1 MKKNIYLSCLLLLS
15 LSFHSMAQSQK
26 NKLRD
31 QIQQVLAHKKADVGV
46 SIYSIESKEAIS
58 VNGDKHYPMQSVFK
72 FHIAMAVLNQVDKGK
87 FSLSQK
93 IHIKKSDLLPNTWSP
108 IRDAHPN
115 GEVELALSEII
126 KYTVALSDNN
136 GCDILMRLLGGP
148 KPINDYI
155 HSLGVKDVSIKAN
168 EEEMHKEWNVQ
179 FSNWSTPKAIT
190 DLLVKFY
197 TKNVLSKDSF
207 NFLWN
212 TMVETTTGV
221 NRIKG
226 QLPKGT
232 IVGHKTGTSDTNKA
246 GVTAAINDA
255 GIVRLPNGKHYAI
268 AVFVCDTKENE
279 ATNDKIISDIS
290 KLAWDYFSQ
299 KGK

>member
-1 MKKNIYLSCLLLLS
+1 MNKSIYLSCLILLS
-15 LSFHSMAQSQK
+15 VCFHSVAQK
-26 NKLRD
+26 NQLRN
-31 QIQQVLAHKKADVGV
+31 QIKQVISKKKADVGV
-46 SIYSIESKEAIS
+46 SVYAIESKDTIS
-58 VNGDKHYPMQSVFK
+58 VNGDQHYPMQSVFK

-93 IHIKKSDLLPNTWSP
+93 IHIKKSDLLPHTWSP
-108 IRDAHPN
+108 IREAYPN
-115 GEVELALSEII
+115 GEVDLPLSEII
-126 KYTVALSDNN
+126 KYTVAKSDNN

-155 HSLGVKDVSIKAN
+155 HSLGVKDVAIQAN

-190 DLLVKFY
+190 QLLVKFY
-197 TKNVLSKDSF
+197 TENLLSKESF
-207 NFLWN
+207 NFLWT
-212 TMVETTTGV
+212 TMVETSTGV

-226 QLPKGT
+226 KLPKGT

-246 GVTAAINDA
+246 GITAAINDM

-268 AVFVCDTKENE
+268 AVFVCNTKENE

-290 KLAWDYFSQ
+290 KLVWDHYTHKS
-299 KGK
+299 K

>member
-1 MKKNIYLSCLLLLS
+1 MNKSIYLSCLILLS
-15 LSFHSMAQSQK
+15 VCFHSVAQK
-26 NKLRD
+26 NQLRN
-31 QIQQVLAHKKADVGV
+31 QIKQVIANKKADVGV
-46 SIYSIESKEAIS
+46 SVYGIESKDTIS
-58 VNGDKHYPMQSVFK
+58 INGDRHYPMQSVFK

-93 IHIKKSDLLPNTWSP
+93 IHIKKSDLLPHTWSP
-108 IRDAHPN
+108 IREAYPN
-115 GEVELALSEII
+115 GEVDLPLSEII
-126 KYTVALSDNN
+126 KYTVAKSDNN

-155 HSLGVKDVSIKAN
+155 HSLGVKDVAIQAN

-190 DLLVKFY
+190 QLLVKFY
-197 TKNVLSKDSF
+197 TENLLSKESF
-207 NFLWN
+207 NFLWT
-212 TMVETTTGV
+212 TMVETSTGV

-226 QLPKGT
+226 KLPKGT

-246 GVTAAINDA
+246 GITAAINDM

-268 AVFVCDTKENE
+268 AVFVCNTKENE

-290 KLAWDYFSQ
+290 KMVWDHYTHKS
-299 KGK
+299 K

>member
-1 MKKNIYLSCLLLLS
+1 MNKKIYLSCLILLS
-15 LSFHSMAQSQK
+15 VCFHSVAQK
-26 NKLRD
+26 NQLRN
-31 QIQQVLAHKKADVGV
+31 QIKQVISNKKADVGISV
-46 SIYSIESKEAIS
+46 YAIESKDTIS
-58 VNGDKHYPMQSVFK
+58 VNGDEHYPMQSVFK

-93 IHIKKSDLLPNTWSP
+93 IHIKKSDLLPDTWSP

-115 GEVELALSEII
+115 GEVDLPLSEII
-126 KYTVALSDNN
+126 KYTVSQSDNN

-155 HSLGVKDVSIKAN
+155 HSLGVKDVAIKAN

-190 DLLVKFY
+190 QLLVKFY
-197 TKNVLSKDSF
+197 TKNLLSKESF
-207 NFLWN
+207 NFLWT
-212 TMVETTTGV
+212 TMVETSTGV

-232 IVGHKTGTSDTNKA
+232 IVGHKTGTSGTNNA
-246 GVTAAINDA
+246 GITAAINDM
-255 GIVRLPNGKHYAI
+255 GIVRLPNGQHYAI
-268 AVFVCDTKENE
+268 AVFVCNTKENE

-290 KLAWDYFSQ
+290 KLVWDYYTHKS
-299 KGK
+299 K

>member
-1 MKKNIYLSCLLLLS
+1 MNKRIYLSCLILFS
-15 LSFHSMAQSQK
+15 VCFHGVAQK
-26 NKLRD
+26 NQLRN
-31 QIQQVLAHKKADVGV
+31 QIKQVIAHKKADVGV
-46 SIYSIESKEAIS
+46 SVYGIESKDTIS
-58 VNGDKHYPMQSVFK
+58 VNGDRHYPMQSVFK

-87 FSLSQK
+87 FSLSQT
-93 IHIKKSDLLPNTWSP
+93 IHIKKSDLLPDTWSP

-115 GEVELALSEII
+115 GEVDLPLAEII
-126 KYTVALSDNN
+126 KYTVAQSDNN

-155 HSLGVKDVSIKAN
+155 HSLGVKDVAIKAN

-190 DLLVKFY
+190 ELLVKFY
-197 TKNVLSKDSF
+197 TKNLLSKESF
-207 NFLWN
+207 NFLWT
-212 TMVETTTGV
+212 TMVETSTGV

-232 IVGHKTGTSDTNKA
+232 VVGHKTGTSGTSKA
-246 GVTAAINDA
+246 GITAAINDM

-268 AVFVCDTKENE
+268 AVFVCNTKENE
-279 ATNDKIISDIS
+279 ATNDKIISEIS
-290 KLAWDYFSQ
+290 KLVWDYNTHKS
-299 KGK
+299 K

>member
-1 MKKNIYLSCLLLLS
+1 MNKRIYLSCLILLS
-15 LSFHSMAQSQK
+15 VCFHSVAQK
-26 NKLRD
+26 NQLRN
-31 QIQQVLAHKKADVGV
+31 QIKQVISKKKADVGV
-46 SIYSIESKEAIS
+46 SVYAIESKDTIS
-58 VNGDKHYPMQSVFK
+58 VNGDQHYPMQSVFK

-108 IRDAHPN
+108 IREAHPN
-115 GEVELALSEII
+115 GEVDLPLSEII
-126 KYTVALSDNN
+126 KYTVAQSDNN

-155 HSLGVKDVSIKAN
+155 HSLGVKDVAIQAN
-168 EEEMHKEWNVQ
+168 EEEMHREWNVQ

-190 DLLVKFY
+190 ELLVKFY
-197 TKNVLSKDSF
+197 TKNPLSKESF
-207 NFLWN
+207 NFLWT
-212 TMVETTTGV
+212 TMVETSTGV

-246 GVTAAINDA
+246 GITAAINDM

-268 AVFVCDTKENE
+268 AVFVCNTRENE

-290 KLAWDYFSQ
+290 KLVWDYYSH
-299 KGK
+299 KSK

>member
-1 MKKNIYLSCLLLLS
+1 MKKTIYLSCLILLG

-26 NKLRD
+26 KQLRE
-31 QIQQVLAHKKADVGV
+31 QIKQVLAHKKADVGISV
-46 SIYSIESKEAIS
+46 YGIESKDTLSI
-58 VNGDKHYPMQSVFK
+58 NGDKHYPMQSVFK

-87 FSLSQK
+87 FTLSQK

-115 GEVELALSEII
+115 GEVDLPLSEIL
-126 KYTVALSDNN
+126 KYTVAQSDNN

-155 HSLGVKDVSIKAN
+155 HSLGVKDVAIQAN

-179 FSNWSTPKAIT
+179 FSNWSTPKATT

-197 TKNVLSKDSF
+197 TKNLLSKDSF
-207 NFLWN
+207 NFLWT

-246 GVTAAINDA
+246 GVTAAINDI
-255 GIVRLPNGKHYAI
+255 GIVRLPNGKLYAI
-268 AVFVCDTKENE
+268 AFFVCDTKENE
-279 ATNDKIISDIS
+279 ATNEKIISDIS
-290 KLAWDYFSQ
+290 KLVWDYFNKKS
-299 KGK
+299 K

>member
-1 MKKNIYLSCLLLLS
+1 MNKKIYLSCLILLCV
-15 LSFHSMAQSQK
+15 SFSSIAQKKQ
-26 NKLRD
+26 LRA
-31 QIQQVLAHKKADVGV
+31 QIKQVIAHKKADVGFSV
-46 SIYSIESKEAIS
+46 YGIEDKDTLSI
-58 VNGDKHYPMQSVFK
+58 NGDKHYPMQSVFK
-72 FHIAMAVLNQVDKGK
+72 FHIAMAMLDQVDKGR

-93 IHIKKSDLLPNTWSP
+93 IHIKKSDLLPDTWSP

-115 GEVELALSEII
+115 GEVDLPLSEII
-126 KYTVALSDNN
+126 KLTVALSDNN

-155 HSLGVKDVSIKAN
+155 HSLGVKDVAIKTN

-197 TKNVLSKDSF
+197 TKNLLSKESF
-207 NFLWN
+207 NFLWT
-212 TMVETTTGV
+212 TMVETSTGV

-232 IVGHKTGTSDTNKA
+232 IVGHKTGTSGTNKA
-246 GVTAAINDA
+246 GITAAINDV

-268 AVFVCDTKENE
+268 AFFVCNTKENE

-290 KLAWDYFSQ
+290 KLVWDYFNKKS
-299 KGK
+299 K

>member
-1 MKKNIYLSCLLLLS
+1 MNKRIYLSCLILLS
-15 LSFHSMAQSQK
+15 VCFHSVAQK
-26 NKLRD
+26 NQLRN
-31 QIQQVLAHKKADVGV
+31 QIKQVIANKKADVGV
-46 SIYSIESKEAIS
+46 SVYGIESKDTIS
-58 VNGDKHYPMQSVFK
+58 INGDRHYPMQSVFK

-93 IHIKKSDLLPNTWSP
+93 IHIKKSDLLPHTWSP
-108 IRDAHPN
+108 IREAYPN
-115 GEVELALSEII
+115 GEVDLPLSEII
-126 KYTVALSDNN
+126 KYTVAKSDNN

-155 HSLGVKDVSIKAN
+155 HSLGVKDVAIQAN

-190 DLLVKFY
+190 QLLVKFY
-197 TKNVLSKDSF
+197 TENLLSKESF
-207 NFLWN
+207 NFLWT
-212 TMVETTTGV
+212 TMVETSTGV

-226 QLPKGT
+226 KLPKGT

-246 GVTAAINDA
+246 GITAAINDM

-268 AVFVCDTKENE
+268 AVFVCNTKENE

-290 KLAWDYFSQ
+290 KLVWDHYTHKS
-299 KGK
+299 K

>member
-1 MKKNIYLSCLLLLS
+1 MNKRIYLSCLILLS
-15 LSFHSMAQSQK
+15 VCFHSVAQK
-26 NKLRD
+26 NQLRN
-31 QIQQVLAHKKADVGV
+31 QIKQVIANKKADVGV
-46 SIYSIESKEAIS
+46 SVYGIESKDTIS
-58 VNGDKHYPMQSVFK
+58 INGDRHYPMQSVFK

-93 IHIKKSDLLPNTWSP
+93 IHIKKSDLLPHTWSP
-108 IRDAHPN
+108 IREAYPN
-115 GEVELALSEII
+115 GEVDLPLSEII
-126 KYTVALSDNN
+126 KYTVAKSDNN

-155 HSLGVKDVSIKAN
+155 HSLGVKDVAIQAN

-190 DLLVKFY
+190 QLLVKFY
-197 TKNVLSKDSF
+197 TENLLSKESF
-207 NFLWN
+207 NFLWT
-212 TMVETTTGV
+212 TMVETSTGV

-226 QLPKGT
+226 KLPKGT

-246 GVTAAINDA
+246 GITAAINDM

-268 AVFVCDTKENE
+268 AIFVCNTKENE

-290 KLAWDYFSQ
+290 KLVWDHYTHKS
-299 KGK
+299 K

>member
-1 MKKNIYLSCLLLLS
+1 MNKRIYLSCLILLS
-15 LSFHSMAQSQK
+15 VCFHSVAQK
-26 NKLRD
+26 NQLRN
-31 QIQQVLAHKKADVGV
+31 QIKQVIAHKKADVGV
-46 SIYSIESKEAIS
+46 SVYGIESKDTLS
-58 VNGDKHYPMQSVFK
+58 VNGDRHYPMQSVFK

-93 IHIKKSDLLPNTWSP
+93 IHIKKSDLLPDTWSP
-108 IRDAHPN
+108 IREAHPN
-115 GEVELALSEII
+115 GEVDLPLSEII
-126 KYTVALSDNN
+126 KYTVAKSDNN

-155 HSLGVKDVSIKAN
+155 HSLGVKDVAIQAN

-190 DLLVKFY
+190 QLLVKFY
-197 TKNVLSKDSF
+197 TENLLSKESF
-207 NFLWN
+207 NFLWT
-212 TMVETTTGV
+212 TMVETSTGV

-226 QLPKGT
+226 KLPKGT

-246 GVTAAINDA
+246 GITAAINDM

-268 AVFVCDTKENE
+268 AVFVCNTKENE

-290 KLAWDYFSQ
+290 KLVWDYYTHKS
-299 KGK
+299 K

>member
-1 MKKNIYLSCLLLLS
+1 MNKRIYLSCLILLS
-15 LSFHSMAQSQK
+15 VCFHSMAQKKQ
-26 NKLRD
+26 LRE
-31 QIQQVLAHKKADVGV
+31 QIKQVIAHKKADVGV
-46 SIYSIESKEAIS
+46 SIYGIESKDTIS
-58 VNGDKHYPMQSVFK
+58 VNGDQHYPMQSVFK

-93 IHIKKSDLLPNTWSP
+93 IHIKKSDLLPDTWSP

-115 GEVELALSEII
+115 GEVDLPLSEII

-155 HSLGVKDVSIKAN
+155 HSLGVKDVAIKAN

-190 DLLVKFY
+190 QLLVKFY
-197 TKNVLSKDSF
+197 TKNLLSKESF

-212 TMVETTTGV
+212 TMVETSTGV

-232 IVGHKTGTSDTNKA
+232 VVGHKTGTSGTNKA
-246 GVTAAINDA
+246 GITAAINDI

-268 AVFVCDTKENE
+268 AVFVCNTKENE

-290 KLAWDYFSQ
+290 KLAWDYFNQ
-299 KGK
+299 KSK

>member
-1 MKKNIYLSCLLLLS
+1 MNKSIYLSCLILLS
-15 LSFHSMAQSQK
+15 VCFHSVAQK
-26 NKLRD
+26 NQLRN
-31 QIQQVLAHKKADVGV
+31 QIKQVIANKKADVGV
-46 SIYSIESKEAIS
+46 SVYGIESKDTIS
-58 VNGDKHYPMQSVFK
+58 INGDRHYPMQSVFK

-93 IHIKKSDLLPNTWSP
+93 IHIKKSDLLPHTWSP
-108 IRDAHPN
+108 IREAYPN
-115 GEVELALSEII
+115 GEVDLPLSEII
-126 KYTVALSDNN
+126 KYTVAKSDNN

-155 HSLGVKDVSIKAN
+155 HSLGVKDVAIQAN

-190 DLLVKFY
+190 QLLVKFY
-197 TKNVLSKDSF
+197 TENLLSKESF
-207 NFLWN
+207 NFLWT
-212 TMVETTTGV
+212 TMVETSTGV

-226 QLPKGT
+226 KLPKGT

-246 GVTAAINDA
+246 GITAAINDM

-268 AVFVCDTKENE
+268 AVFVCNTKENE

-290 KLAWDYFSQ
+290 KLVWDHYTHKS
-299 KGK
+299 K

>member
-1 MKKNIYLSCLLLLS
+1 MNKRIYLSFLILFSVC
-15 LSFHSMAQSQK
+15 FHSVAQK
-26 NKLRD
+26 NQLKN
-31 QIQQVLAHKKADVGV
+31 QIKQIIAHKKADVGV
-46 SIYSIESKEAIS
+46 SIYGIESKDTIS
-58 VNGDKHYPMQSVFK
+58 VNGDRHYPMQSVFK
-72 FHIAMAVLNQVDKGK
+72 FHIAMAILNQVDKGK

-93 IHIKKSDLLPNTWSP
+93 IHIKKSDLLPDTWSP

-115 GEVELALSEII
+115 GEVDLPLSEII
-126 KYTVALSDNN
+126 KYTVAQSDNN

-155 HSLGVKDVSIKAN
+155 HSLGVKDVAIKAN

-190 DLLVKFY
+190 ELLVKFY
-197 TKNVLSKDSF
+197 TKNLLSKESF
-207 NFLWN
+207 NFLWT
-212 TMVETTTGV
+212 TMVQTSTGV

-232 IVGHKTGTSDTNKA
+232 VVGHKTGTSGTNKA
-246 GVTAAINDA
+246 GITAAINDM

-268 AVFVCDTKENE
+268 AVFVCNTKENE

-290 KLAWDYFSQ
+290 KLVWDYYTHKS
-299 KGK
+299 K

>member
-1 MKKNIYLSCLLLLS
+1 MNKSIYLSCLILLS
-15 LSFHSMAQSQK
+15 VCFHSVAQK
-26 NKLRD
+26 NQLSN
-31 QIQQVLAHKKADVGV
+31 QIKQVIANKKADVGV
-46 SIYSIESKEAIS
+46 SVYGIESKDTIS
-58 VNGDKHYPMQSVFK
+58 INGDRHYPMQSVFK

-93 IHIKKSDLLPNTWSP
+93 IHIKKSDLLPHTWSP
-108 IRDAHPN
+108 IREAYPN
-115 GEVELALSEII
+115 GEVDLPLSEII
-126 KYTVALSDNN
+126 KYTVAKSDNN

-155 HSLGVKDVSIKAN
+155 HSLGVKDVAIQAN

-190 DLLVKFY
+190 QLLVKFY
-197 TKNVLSKDSF
+197 TENLLSKESF
-207 NFLWN
+207 NFLWT
-212 TMVETTTGV
+212 TMVETSTGV

-226 QLPKGT
+226 KLPKGT

-246 GVTAAINDA
+246 GITAAINDM

-268 AVFVCDTKENE
+268 AVFVCNTKENE

-290 KLAWDYFSQ
+290 KLVWDHYTHKS
-299 KGK
+299 K

>member
-1 MKKNIYLSCLLLLS
+1 MNKRIYLSCLILLS
-15 LSFHSMAQSQK
+15 VCFHSVAQK
-26 NKLRD
+26 NQLRN
-31 QIQQVLAHKKADVGV
+31 QIKQVISKKKADVGV
-46 SIYSIESKEAIS
+46 SVYAIESKDTIS
-58 VNGDKHYPMQSVFK
+58 VNGDQHYPMQSVFK

-108 IRDAHPN
+108 IREAHPN
-115 GEVELALSEII
+115 GEVDLPLSEII
-126 KYTVALSDNN
+126 KYTVAQSDNN

-155 HSLGVKDVSIKAN
+155 HSLGVKDVAIQAN
-168 EEEMHKEWNVQ
+168 EEEMHREWNVQ

-190 DLLVKFY
+190 ELLVKFY
-197 TKNVLSKDSF
+197 TKNLLSKESF
-207 NFLWN
+207 NFLWT
-212 TMVETTTGV
+212 TMVETSTGV

-246 GVTAAINDA
+246 GITAAINDM

-268 AVFVCDTKENE
+268 AVFVCNTRENE

-290 KLAWDYFSQ
+290 KLVWDYYSH
-299 KGK
+299 KSK

>member
-1 MKKNIYLSCLLLLS
+1 MNKKIYLSCLILLS
-15 LSFHSMAQSQK
+15 VSFYSMAQKKQ
-26 NKLRD
+26 LRD
-31 QIQQVLAHKKADVGV
+31 QIKQVLAHKKADVGV
-46 SIYSIESKEAIS
+46 SVYGIESKDTLS
-58 VNGDKHYPMQSVFK
+58 FNGDKHYPMQSVFK
-72 FHIAMAVLNQVDKGK
+72 FHIAMAVLNQVDKGR

-108 IRDAHPN
+108 IREAHPN
-115 GEVELALSEII
+115 GEVDLPLSEII

-197 TKNVLSKDSF
+197 TKNLLSKDSF
-207 NFLWN
+207 NFLWT

-221 NRIKG
+221 NRLKG

-232 IVGHKTGTSDTNKA
+232 IVGHKTGTSDTNKQ
-246 GVTAAINDA
+246 GITAAINDM

-268 AVFVCDTKENE
+268 AVFVCNTKENE

-290 KLAWDYFSQ
+290 KLVWDYFYKKS
-299 KGK
+299 K

>member
-1 MKKNIYLSCLLLLS
+1 MYLSCLILLS
-15 LSFHSMAQSQK
+15 VSFYSMAQKKQ
-26 NKLRD
+26 LRD
-31 QIQQVLAHKKADVGV
+31 QIKQVLAHKKADVGV
-46 SIYSIESKEAIS
+46 SVYGIESKDTLS
-58 VNGDKHYPMQSVFK
+58 FNGDKHYPMQSVFK
-72 FHIAMAVLNQVDKGK
+72 FHIAMAVLNQVDKGR

-108 IRDAHPN
+108 IREAHPN
-115 GEVELALSEII
+115 GEVDLPLSEII

-197 TKNVLSKDSF
+197 TKNLLSKDSF
-207 NFLWN
+207 NFLWT

-221 NRIKG
+221 NRLKG

-232 IVGHKTGTSDTNKA
+232 IVGHKTGTSDTNKQ
-246 GVTAAINDA
+246 GITAAINDM

-268 AVFVCDTKENE
+268 AVFVCNTKENE

-290 KLAWDYFSQ
+290 KLVWDYFYKKS
-299 KGK
+299 K

>member
-1 MKKNIYLSCLLLLS
+1 MNKKIYLSCLILLCAFFS
-15 LSFHSMAQSQK
+15 SIAQKKQ
-26 NKLRD
+26 LRA

-46 SIYSIESKEAIS
+46 SVYGIEDKDTLS

-72 FHIAMAVLNQVDKGK
+72 FHIAMAMLNQVDKGR

-93 IHIKKSDLLPNTWSP
+93 IHIKKSDLLPDTWSP

-115 GEVELALSEII
+115 GEVDLPLSEII
-126 KYTVALSDNN
+126 KSTVALSDNN

-155 HSLGVKDVSIKAN
+155 HSLGIKDVAIKAN

-197 TKNVLSKDSF
+197 TKNLLSKESF
-207 NFLWN
+207 NFLWT
-212 TMVETTTGV
+212 TMVETSTGV
-221 NRIKG
+221 NRLKG

-246 GVTAAINDA
+246 GITSAINDM
-255 GIVRLPNGKHYAI
+255 GIIRLPNGKHYAI
-268 AVFVCDTKENE
+268 AVFVCNTKENE
-279 ATNDKIISDIS
+279 ATNEKIISDIS
-290 KLAWDYFSQ
+290 KLVWDYFNKKS
-299 KGK
+299 K

>member
-1 MKKNIYLSCLLLLS
+1 MNKRIYLSCLILLS
-15 LSFHSMAQSQK
+15 VCFHSVAQK
-26 NKLRD
+26 NQLRN
-31 QIQQVLAHKKADVGV
+31 QIKQVISKKKADVGV
-46 SIYSIESKEAIS
+46 SVYAIEGKDTIS
-58 VNGDKHYPMQSVFK
+58 VNGDQHYPMQSVFK

-108 IRDAHPN
+108 IREAHPS
-115 GEVELALSEII
+115 GEVDLPLSEII
-126 KYTVALSDNN
+126 KYTVAQSDNN

-155 HSLGVKDVSIKAN
+155 HSLGVKDVAIQAN
-168 EEEMHKEWNVQ
+168 EEEMHREWNVQ

-190 DLLVKFY
+190 ELLVKFY
-197 TKNVLSKDSF
+197 TKNPLSKESF
-207 NFLWN
+207 NFLWT
-212 TMVETTTGV
+212 TMVETSTGV

-246 GVTAAINDA
+246 GITAAINDM

-268 AVFVCDTKENE
+268 AVFVCNTKENE

-290 KLAWDYFSQ
+290 KLVWDYYSH
-299 KGK
+299 KSK